1 MIESS
6 PVVPDGIAVPERV
19 AKTLRDRIVEGD
31 LRPGAPLREV
41 ALADELGVSRNT
53 LREAIRLLTTEELV
67 DVKRHRGAVVKMI
80 TVEEVRDIYLVRR
93 TLELRAVE
101 DSALATD
108 RAMAALERSCRAA
121 EQAAGA
127 GSWREVGTASLRF
140 HQALV
145 ATLGSPR
152 LDALFGTTVAQMRLA
167 FAAIADEGDFQQSF
181 VPRDREICDLLA
193 AGSRAAAAAALRR
206 YLDDAER
213 AVVEV
218 LRLHPVPNDATPA

>member
-1 MIESS
+1 MTESAAAQITG
-6 PVVPDGIAVPERV
+6 VAAPERV
-19 AKTLRDRIVEGD
+19 AETLRDRIVEGE

-41 ALADELGVSRNT
+41 ALAEELGVSRNT
-53 LREAIRLLTTEELV
+53 LREAVRLLTTEELV
-67 DVKRHRGAVVKMI
+67 EVKRHRGAVVKMI

-93 TLELRAVE
+93 TVELRAID
-101 DSALATD
+101 DSALATE
-108 RAMAALERSCRAA
+108 RTMAGLERACAAA
-121 EQAAGA
+121 EEAAVA

-152 LDALFGTTVAQMRLA
+152 LDALFRTTVAQMRLA
-167 FAAIADEGDFQQSF
+167 FAAIADEADFQRSF

-213 AVVEV
+213 AVIEV
-218 LRLHPVPNDATPA
+218 LRLHAVPYPS